1 MASIR
6 NVSLVMVPLSRLVA
20 SLLPGVSAVAEN
32 HVSAVSKYRYRYR
45 DGRALAHTHSLYLSV
60 LKYTVVQAGKVEV
73 CQSVSEAAV
82 IDVACVS
89 LNSHSSPH

>member
-1 MASIR
+1 M
-6 NVSLVMVPLSRLVA
+6 LLLSRLVA
-20 SLLPGVSAVAEN
+20 SFLSGVSAVAEN

-89 LNSHSSPH
+89 QSLNSHNSLH